1 MSEVVLDGTTVT
13 RFLEAKEA
21 FEACIQGYFK
31 TLDADG
37 DGMLSRV
44 ELEKGFEKIFMLE
57 FESTTKEDIN
67 KIFDTYDKD
76 RNGKIDRDEFRSL
89 MNEIMVTI
97 AHGIGNI
104 PVIVTVLDQHSL
116 FMMVV
121 NHELASKKYPSST
134 DG

>member
-1 MSEVVLDGTTVT
+1 M
-13 RFLEAKEA
+13 R
-21 FEACIQGYFK
+21 YFR

-37 DGMLSRV
+37 DRMLSRV

-57 FESTTKEDIN
+57 FKSKTKEDIN

-89 MNEIMVTI
+89 MNEIMVII
-97 AHGIGNI
+97 ARSIGNI
-104 PVIVTVLDQHSL
+104 PVIVTILDQHSL

-121 NHELASKKYPSST
+121 NHELASEK
-134 DG
+134 

>member
-1 MSEVVLDGTTVT
+1 
-13 RFLEAKEA
+13 
-21 FEACIQGYFK
+21 
-31 TLDADG
+31 
-37 DGMLSRV
+37 MLSRV

-76 RNGKIDRDEFRSL
+76 RNGKIDHDEFRSL

-104 PVIVTVLDQHSL
+104 PVVVTVLDQHSL

-121 NHELASKKYPSST
+121 NHELASKNT
-134 DG
+134 HLL